1 LEPDPPEFQWR
12 LLRYFA
18 FSRAAVALVLL
29 LFVMVP
35 REHNEAAGLPNS
47 EALLSLTLPYLAMA
61 LLILAAAGWLRTR
74 FQFRVRLDVVL
85 DLLFLGLAYATLSR
99 LSASVAMVL
108 LMPVLAAGALTSLLF
123 ALFTAAVASIVVL
136 ADPFL

>member
-1 LEPDPPEFQWR
+1 MELRRLLSRLNAWRALRSVWLEPDPPEFQWR

-61 LLILAAAGWLRTR
+61 LLILAAAGEDQGRAN
-74 FQFRVRLDVVL
+74 QQ
-85 DLLFLGLAYATLSR
+85 
-99 LSASVAMVL
+99 
-108 LMPVLAAGALTSLLF
+108 
-123 ALFTAAVASIVVL
+123 
-136 ADPFL
+136 